1 MSSTIQSLANFFQCD
16 AFHLAAITILYWDHL
31 LTLKTEVKCLWKRPS
46 NLSSYL
52 FFLNRYFN
60 AVAVAIAMT
69 SNFRPD
75 SSWSCIQLSRFREAV
90 LIVAQLIVVVILT
103 LRIYAL
109 YACSRRLLYF
119 MLSVIAV
126 LLAIVVVVN
135 SEHHQA
141 GAPASLI
148 YQHLPSKVNA
158 GKAVAWEMLLVYDV
172 LLFGLALHN
181 AFKTRRDLKLLRM
194 LKNRVSL
201 KVILLRDGAMY
212 FGVMML
218 TNLVNIL
225 TYYVD
230 RRGLCKGQGAV
241 VLKLTHLLNQGCMRG
256 GLAAF
261 ASSLS
266 VTLTSR
272 LMLNL
277 HEVMDTGIY
286 LSQFT
291 SQVDEQSNASIVFY
305 ERRPTPE
312 ESFDV

>member
-126 LLAIVVVVN
+126 LLAIVVFFTYN
-135 SEHHQA
+135 SPGGEFGTSSGRCTSQFDLS
-141 GAPASLI
+141 ASI
-148 YQHLPSKVNA
+148 R
-158 GKAVAWEMLLVYDV
+158 KAVAWEMLLVYDV

-225 TYYVD
+225 TYYT
-230 RRGLCKGQGAV
+230 AE
-241 VLKLTHLLNQGCMRG
+241 GCMRG